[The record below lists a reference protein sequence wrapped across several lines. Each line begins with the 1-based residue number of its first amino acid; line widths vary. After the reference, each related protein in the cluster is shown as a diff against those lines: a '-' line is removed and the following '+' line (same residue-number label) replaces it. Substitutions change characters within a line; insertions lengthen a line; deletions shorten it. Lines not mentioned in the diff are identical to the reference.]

1 MRAVVFHVR
10 LGGGRKCEKFAGV
23 ALEGVPGGRKGET
36 AGFAVKEG
44 RVELALKAF
53 EPQAHGRGRHA
64 EFFRGVRDV
73 ERAREREKG
82 FEVGKVEMHDRAA
95 RLVVSLS
102 SLTIL
107 TIFVR
112 AQKADFH
119 RPLRQGRRT
128 DKMSSF
134 SFFRTRKSRTPYG
147 DIRL

>member
-1 MRAVVFHVR
+1 M
-10 LGGGRKCEKFAGV
+10 
-23 ALEGVPGGRKGET
+23 ALKGVPGWRQGET

-95 RLVVSLS
+95 RLVRFLES
-102 SLTIL
+102 SSEIL
-107 TIFVR
+107 TIFSSVPKR
-112 AQKADFH
+112 DFH
-119 RPLRQGRRT
+119 GPKEKGVRRT
-128 DKMSSF
+128 
-134 SFFRTRKSRTPYG
+134 
-147 DIRL
+147 